1 MEKIGVLLM
10 NLGGPERISDVGP
23 FLYNLFA
30 SARLGKKA
38 EKNPWKANSLE
49 WQTPQMPPEHGNWGK
64 ELPKVYRWPY
74 DFSVPGAKEDYIPQ
88 NQPPSEIIGAKVEKT

>member
-1 MEKIGVLLM
+1 MQLNLL
-10 NLGGPERISDVGP
+10 
-23 FLYNLFA
+23 FLYNLIA
-30 SARLGKKA
+30 SARLGKKS

-64 ELPKVYRWPY
+64 
-74 DFSVPGAKEDYIPQ
+74 DFQKYTDGLMILVFQEQKKIIFPQ

>member
-1 MEKIGVLLM
+1 MIVHILFINIVVDKVITITD
-10 NLGGPERISDVGP
+10 ISII
-23 FLYNLFA
+23 LYNLIA
-30 SARLGKKA
+30 SARLEKS